1 MAKRLKDYN
10 VTLLIIIILNTNKH
24 LTTMKRKLFLF
35 AFAISILAANAET
48 PIGNDAVDKKMDEIT
63 RIISLGAVQKSIL
76 RKAYIQYRSVYDPAC
91 YKVTDIKASVEL
103 IYRTKKQFH
112 ETMMKVLTESQIIR
126 YVNVAY
132 APEIEAKT
140 NYKMSLL
147 EENGEYTDSELE
159 SMRKGIYRYLM
170 LEKVVYF
177 RDKYDYAKQKNNIS
191 RLKKLQPAALKESNN
206 IEKQKGMGRLV
217 SGKIK
222 W

>member
-76 RKAYIQYRSVYDPAC
+76 RKAYIQYRSVYDSAC

-170 LEKVVYF
+170 LEKVVYC

>member
-76 RKAYIQYRSVYDPAC
+76 RKAYIQYRSVYDSAC

-159 SMRKGIYRYLM
+159 SMRKGIYTYLM